1 MIASTI
7 QKYRPNKNTVMM
19 TTVVVPC
26 TSLRDGVVTFRISVR
41 TSL

>member
-1 MIASTI
+1 MSMT
-7 QKYRPNKNTVMM
+7 QKYTPNMNTVMM

-26 TSLRDGVVTFRISVR
+26 TSLRDGVVTFFISVR

>member
-1 MIASTI
+1 M
-7 QKYRPNKNTVMM
+7 KTVMI

-26 TSLRDGVVTFRISVR
+26 TSLRDGVVTFFISVR